1 MTITRM
7 VATII
12 QAVSPEFSVGASST
26 ASSTTKT
33 SCSAT
38 KTVSLVISKTSFDI
52 PVCVKLS
59 SIRLNNPTTP
69 NFENIFFM
77 MVSLKCILTSFTGA
91 DSLNLI
97 KWHHKNL
104 AITNFSSECRL

>member
-1 MTITRM
+1 MTITNM

-12 QAVSPEFSVGASST
+12 QAVSPELSVGASST

-52 PVCVKLS
+52 PYL
-59 SIRLNNPTTP
+59 
-69 NFENIFFM
+69 
-77 MVSLKCILTSFTGA
+77 
-91 DSLNLI
+91 
-97 KWHHKNL
+97 
-104 AITNFSSECRL
+104 

>member
-1 MTITRM
+1 MTITNM

-26 ASSTTKT
+26 ASSTTST

-38 KTVSLVISKTSFDI
+38 KTVSLVISKTSFDTPI
-52 PVCVKLS
+52 CEKLRRK
-59 SIRLNNPTTP
+59 RLNKPMTP
-69 NFENIFFM
+69 NFENILFM
-77 MVSLKCILTSFTGA
+77 IVSLKCIFTGFTGS

-97 KWHHKNL
+97 K
-104 AITNFSSECRL
+104 